1 MFRWWV
7 AAALACL
14 SLTAPADVLHVGFG
28 THKPPY
34 IYEGERRG
42 LEYEL
47 IERAAQNAGFEVT
60 VYYAPMERLHLMLR
74 RGEIDAIAT
83 THQRSGVKAYYSQTY
98 IYYHNVAVALARRGY
113 RIEHIADLGSATVHD
128 DRPVGV
134 KSHQPPVLNRL
145 QELDAHHDPGQPPKG
160 VPVSHRAQAAQ
171 TPGPRVDL
179 ARRKVGRRGNRRPG
193 IGEQPRVR
201 REWPDPGLVEV
212 DRGCRGAHIGYD
224 PYAAVLAALMRSDEA
239 GPFPHASGARRPPRG
254 P

>member
-14 SLTAPADVLHVGFG
+14 SLTAPADVLNVGFG

-113 RIEHIADLGSATVHD
+113 RIEHIADLGNYSVSAFQ
-128 DRPVGV
+128 RARLLLGPEFERMALNNPRYREEAL
-134 KSHQPPVLNRL
+134 QINRNRL
-145 QELDAHHDPGQPPKG
+145 LYSG
-160 VPVSHRAQAAQ
+160 
-171 TPGPRVDL
+171 RVDVVVGDKRILRYFNREVADQVDVTQALSWFEIFPPTPYRVGFRLDRQRQRFDEGLRKLRESGEYQRIEQRYL
-179 ARRKVGRRGNRRPG
+179 A
-193 IGEQPRVR
+193 
-201 REWPDPGLVEV
+201 D
-212 DRGCRGAHIGYD
+212 
-224 PYAAVLAALMRSDEA
+224 
-239 GPFPHASGARRPPRG
+239 
-254 P
+254 

>member
-113 RIEHIADLGSATVHD
+113 RIEHIADLGNYSVSAFQ
-128 DRPVGV
+128 RARLLLGPEFERMALNNPRYREEAL
-134 KSHQPPVLNRL
+134 QINRNRL
-145 QELDAHHDPGQPPKG
+145 LYSG
-160 VPVSHRAQAAQ
+160 
-171 TPGPRVDL
+171 RVDVVVGDKRILRYFNREVADQVDVTQALSWFEIFPPTPYRVGFRLDRQRQRFDEGLRKLRESGEYQRIEQRYL
-179 ARRKVGRRGNRRPG
+179 A
-193 IGEQPRVR
+193 
-201 REWPDPGLVEV
+201 D
-212 DRGCRGAHIGYD
+212 
-224 PYAAVLAALMRSDEA
+224 
-239 GPFPHASGARRPPRG
+239 
-254 P
+254 

>member
-1 MFRWWV
+1 MGTVMFRWWV

-113 RIEHIADLGSATVHD
+113 RIEHIADLGNYSVSAFQ
-128 DRPVGV
+128 RARLLLGPEFERMALNNPRYREEAL
-134 KSHQPPVLNRL
+134 QINRNRL
-145 QELDAHHDPGQPPKG
+145 LYSG
-160 VPVSHRAQAAQ
+160 
-171 TPGPRVDL
+171 RVDVVVGDKRILRYFNREVADQVDVTQALSWFEIFPPTPYRVGFRLDRQRQRFDEGLRKLRESGEYQRIEQRYL
-179 ARRKVGRRGNRRPG
+179 A
-193 IGEQPRVR
+193 
-201 REWPDPGLVEV
+201 D
-212 DRGCRGAHIGYD
+212 
-224 PYAAVLAALMRSDEA
+224 
-239 GPFPHASGARRPPRG
+239 
-254 P
+254 

>member
-14 SLTAPADVLHVGFG
+14 SLTAPADVLNVGFG

-113 RIEHIADLGSATVHD
+113 RIEHIADLGSYSVSAFQ
-128 DRPVGV
+128 RARLLLGPEFERMAL
-134 KSHQPPVLNRL
+134 SNPRYREEALQINRNRL
-145 QELDAHHDPGQPPKG
+145 LYSG
-160 VPVSHRAQAAQ
+160 
-171 TPGPRVDL
+171 RVDVVVGDKRILRYFNREVADQVDVTQALSWFEIFPPTPYRVGFRLDRQRQRFDEGLRKLRESGEYQRIEQRYL
-179 ARRKVGRRGNRRPG
+179 A
-193 IGEQPRVR
+193 
-201 REWPDPGLVEV
+201 D
-212 DRGCRGAHIGYD
+212 
-224 PYAAVLAALMRSDEA
+224 
-239 GPFPHASGARRPPRG
+239 
-254 P
+254 

>member
-113 RIEHIADLGSATVHD
+113 RIGHIADLGNYSVSAFQ
-128 DRPVGV
+128 RARLLLGPEFERMALNNPRYREEAL
-134 KSHQPPVLNRL
+134 QINRNRL
-145 QELDAHHDPGQPPKG
+145 LYSG
-160 VPVSHRAQAAQ
+160 
-171 TPGPRVDL
+171 RVDVVVGDKRILRYFNREVADQVDVTQALSWFEMFPPTPYRVGFRLDRQRQRFDEGLRKLRESGEYQRIEQRYL
-179 ARRKVGRRGNRRPG
+179 A
-193 IGEQPRVR
+193 
-201 REWPDPGLVEV
+201 D
-212 DRGCRGAHIGYD
+212 
-224 PYAAVLAALMRSDEA
+224 
-239 GPFPHASGARRPPRG
+239 
-254 P
+254 

>member
-98 IYYHNVAVALARRGY
+98 IYYHNVAVALASRGY
-113 RIEHIADLGSATVHD
+113 RIEHIADLGNYSVSAFQ
-128 DRPVGV
+128 RARLLLGPEFERMALNNPRYREEAL
-134 KSHQPPVLNRL
+134 QINRNRL
-145 QELDAHHDPGQPPKG
+145 LYSG
-160 VPVSHRAQAAQ
+160 
-171 TPGPRVDL
+171 RVDVVVGDKRILRYFNREVADQVDVTQALSWFEIFPPTPYRVGFRLDRQRQRFDEGLRKLRESGEYQRIEQRYL
-179 ARRKVGRRGNRRPG
+179 A
-193 IGEQPRVR
+193 
-201 REWPDPGLVEV
+201 D
-212 DRGCRGAHIGYD
+212 
-224 PYAAVLAALMRSDEA
+224 
-239 GPFPHASGARRPPRG
+239 
-254 P
+254 

>member
-113 RIEHIADLGSATVHD
+113 RIEHIADLGNYSVSAFQ
-128 DRPVGV
+128 RARLLLGPEFERMALNNPRYREEAL
-134 KSHQPPVLNRL
+134 QINRNRL
-145 QELDAHHDPGQPPKG
+145 LYSG
-160 VPVSHRAQAAQ
+160 
-171 TPGPRVDL
+171 RVDVVVGDKRILRYFNREVADQVDVTQALSWFEMFPPTPYRVGFRLDRQRQRFDEGLRKLRESGEYQRIEQRYL
-179 ARRKVGRRGNRRPG
+179 A
-193 IGEQPRVR
+193 
-201 REWPDPGLVEV
+201 D
-212 DRGCRGAHIGYD
+212 
-224 PYAAVLAALMRSDEA
+224 
-239 GPFPHASGARRPPRG
+239 
-254 P
+254 

>member
-113 RIEHIADLGSATVHD
+113 RIEHIADLGNYSVSAFQ
-128 DRPVGV
+128 RARLLLGPEFERMAL
-134 KSHQPPVLNRL
+134 SNPRYREEALQINRNRL
-145 QELDAHHDPGQPPKG
+145 LYSG
-160 VPVSHRAQAAQ
+160 
-171 TPGPRVDL
+171 RVDVVVGDKRILRYFNREVADQVDVTQALSWFEIFPPTPYRVGFRLDRQRQRFDEGLRKLRESGEYQRIEQRYL
-179 ARRKVGRRGNRRPG
+179 A
-193 IGEQPRVR
+193 
-201 REWPDPGLVEV
+201 D
-212 DRGCRGAHIGYD
+212 
-224 PYAAVLAALMRSDEA
+224 
-239 GPFPHASGARRPPRG
+239 
-254 P
+254 

>member
-14 SLTAPADVLHVGFG
+14 SLTAPADVLNVGFG

-113 RIEHIADLGSATVHD
+113 RIEHIADLGNYSVSAFQ
-128 DRPVGV
+128 RARLLLGPEFERMAL
-134 KSHQPPVLNRL
+134 SNPRYREEALQINRNRL
-145 QELDAHHDPGQPPKG
+145 LY
-160 VPVSHRAQAAQ
+160 S
-171 TPGPRVDL
+171 
-179 ARRKVGRRGNRRPG
+179 GR
-193 IGEQPRVR
+193 
-201 REWPDPGLVEV
+201 VEV
-212 DRGCRGAHIGYD
+212 VVGDKRILRYFNREVADQVDVTQALSWFEIFPPTPYRVGFRLDRQRQRFDEGLRKLRESGEYQRIEQRY
-224 PYAAVLAALMRSDEA
+224 LAD
-239 GPFPHASGARRPPRG
+239 
-254 P
+254 